1 MRSKIVIARPGGED
15 KTPARAVGQRPL
27 HAPGSLAL
35 VTGGDTRPLGAMKPG
50 LY

>member
-1 MRSKIVIARPGGED
+1 MRSKSMAPRPDGEE
-15 KTPARAVGQRPL
+15 KAAACASLPRPL

-35 VTGGDTRPLGAMKPG
+35 VTGTDKPAAEMKPG